1 MNFYDSFTKGAQRVL
16 VIAQE
21 EARRMGHNYVG
32 TEHILLGTVKEES
45 SVSSLL
51 EKLDVTY
58 ERVCDEIEEL
68 VGMGDFK
75 FSEAFG
81 YTPRTKRVLEMSREE
96 AAKLQQNYVGVEH
109 ILLALLLEREGVANR
124 ILRDIG
130 VDTQQLYQRMMAAT
144 TEALKR
150 RGQQPGDASQERS
163 SSGSANPS
171 AGQESAPTLMQ
182 YGRDLTAAAR
192 AGELDPVIGRSEE
205 IERII
210 QILSRR
216 TKNNPVLIG
225 EPGVGKSAVAEG
237 LAQKI
242 AEGNVPELLRGKRIV
257 SLDLA
262 GMLAGAKYRGEFEE
276 RMKNVMDEL
285 KRDRRIILFIDEL
298 HTLIGAGA
306 AEGAID
312 AANILKPALARG
324 EIQCIGATTI
334 DEYRKHI
341 EKDAALERRFQPVQ
355 VGEPSKEEA
364 VAILKGLR
372 DRYEAHHKVRITD
385 EAIEAAVQLSD
396 RYITDRYLPDKAIDL
411 IDEAASR
418 VRIRSYTTPPDMKEL
433 EAKIQQLNKEK
444 EEAIAHQNFER
455 AAQIRDEERAI
466 RADMEAQRKAW
477 EDRRS
482 TAQRQV
488 GAEEVAQ
495 IVASWTHIP
504 VTQLTQDESDRLL
517 HLEETLH
524 QRVVGQDEAVSAV
537 SRAIRRARAGLKDV
551 HRPIGSF
558 LFLGPS
564 GVGKTELCKAL
575 AEAMFGD
582 ESALVRIDMSEY
594 MEKFSV
600 SRMIGSPPG
609 YVGHDEGGQ
618 LTEAV
623 RRKPYS
629 VVLFDEIEKAHPDV
643 FNILLQVLEDGR
655 LTDSTGRTVDFRN
668 TICVMTSNVGAADVE
683 KNSRALGFSSTGKG
697 EMSARSYERMKESML
712 EELKRT
718 FRPEFLNRVDELIVF
733 HPLDEENIL
742 RIAGLMVGSV
752 AQRLKER
759 GIALSWDDNVLQY
772 LAKEGFDPTY
782 GARPL
787 RRAIQRM
794 VEDDLSEEILSG
806 RIKLGD
812 TVRMGLAEDHLTFT
826 PVPQQEAAPASDA
839 EG

>member
-150 RGQQPGDASQERS
+150 RGQQPGDASQEGS

-517 HLEETLH
+517 RLEETLH

-558 LFLGPS
+558 LFLGPT

>member
-150 RGQQPGDASQERS
+150 RGQQPGDASQEGS

-558 LFLGPS
+558 LFLGPT